1 MQKLEKTFA
10 CPVCMQ
16 VLADP
21 VILTCSH
28 NMCLQCAKFLISV
41 TCLRE
46 NQKNLI
52 SCPVC
57 RHHTFVPNYSVESLT
72 RNLLIKNYLEELK
85 TMRPASHDSELC
97 QLCYQSPRKATCECL
112 SCEAEV
118 CDECASAHLQK
129 EKFQHHKIVQL
140 DQHGQAA
147 LCPEHL
153 REHEYYCMNDRVL
166 ACTYCIHYSRTHRD
180 HEVLP
185 LAEARL
191 RLAEDVAR
199 ARDSISTTMKTLEG
213 TLDQYTAFLQ
223 GLEKSEEE
231 LKSKVSAT
239 CQALGSKVEETKTR
253 AIAEVRSH
261 YATYRQEVESQLKLV
276 TDARAVA
283 QDIQQTSDDLVFVG
297 RAERLQTVRV
307 NTCVPAAPEI
317 SIAFPNHGLLD
328 TLLKDCCQIKIL
340 TEAEDVPR
348 HLVYLSRGSSDYIL
362 YDFETDTYESKK
374 IVFDQII
381 PRWSGF
387 AVLNDGSVLITGGKE
402 NKETGA
408 KNNAFLLRL
417 NSGETQTLLS
427 MLNGHSS
434 HISLLVGKQVF
445 VLGGKNQANNTH
457 NCCEV
462 YSLQTQA
469 WTAIAPM
476 NFGRT
481 CASGV
486 HYAGRIYVLGGYQA
500 SVDNSIEEYTLSSD
514 SWELLSLRLPEKL
527 WQHSSLLISPNQVL
541 IFGGECPSDE
551 AHRMSYIYD
560 LENQTFYGFVPIPI
574 RHNWLFFWLQVV
586 KRGHCVY
593 AMNKEKQVLKY
604 SVPNN
609 SWVIFK
615 A

>member
-1 MQKLEKTFA
+1 
-10 CPVCMQ
+10 MQ
-16 VLADP
+16 VLVDP

-28 NMCLQCAKFLISV
+28 NVCLQCAKFLISV

-52 SCPVC
+52 SCPIC

-72 RNLLIKNYLEELK
+72 RNLLIKNYLEELSSLH
-85 TMRPASHDSELC
+85 PSSQDSELC
-97 QLCYQSPRKATCECL
+97 QLCYENPRKATSECL

-118 CDECASAHLQK
+118 CDECAAAHLQK
-129 EKFQHHKIVQL
+129 EKFQHHKIVRL
-140 DQHGQAA
+140 DQNGKAA
-147 LCPEHL
+147 LCAEHL
-153 REHEYYCMNDRVL
+153 RELEFYCMNDRVL
-166 ACTYCIHYSRTHRD
+166 ACAYCIHYSRTHRD
-180 HEVLP
+180 HEVLTI
-185 LAEARL
+185 AEARKK
-191 RLAEDVAR
+191 LADDVSQAR
-199 ARDSISTTMKTLEG
+199 RSISTTMKTLED
-213 TLDQYTAFLQ
+213 TLDQYTGFLQ

-231 LKSKVSAT
+231 LKSKVTAT
-239 CQALGSKVEETKTR
+239 CQTLTAKVEETKAK
-253 AIAEVRSH
+253 AISEVRSH
-261 YATYRQEVESQLKLV
+261 YTAYRHEVEDQLRQV
-276 TDARAVA
+276 TETHTAA
-283 QDIQQTSDDLVFVG
+283 QEIYQCSDDLLFVG
-297 RAERLQTVRV
+297 RAEVLQSMRV
-307 NTCVPAAPEI
+307 NTCVPAAPEV
-317 SIAFPNHGLLD
+317 SVAFQNHNLLD

-340 TEAEDVPR
+340 TEIDDAPR
-348 HLVYLSRGSSDYIL
+348 YLVYLSRGSGDYLI
-362 YDFETDTYESKK
+362 YDFEVDAYENRK
-374 IVFDQII
+374 IIGDVII

-387 AVLNDGSVLITGGKE
+387 VVLNDGSVFISGGKE

-408 KNNAFLLRL
+408 KSSAFLLRL
-417 NSGETQTLLS
+417 STGETQHLPS

-434 HISLLVGKQVF
+434 HISLLVGRQIF
-445 VLGGKNQANNTH
+445 VLGGKNQSNNTH

-462 YSLQTQA
+462 FNLQSQV
-469 WTAIAPM
+469 WSPIASM

-500 SVDNSIEEYTLSSD
+500 SVDNSIEEYTLATD
-514 SWELLSLRLPEKL
+514 SWTLLPLRLPEKL

-586 KRGHCVY
+586 KRGHYVY